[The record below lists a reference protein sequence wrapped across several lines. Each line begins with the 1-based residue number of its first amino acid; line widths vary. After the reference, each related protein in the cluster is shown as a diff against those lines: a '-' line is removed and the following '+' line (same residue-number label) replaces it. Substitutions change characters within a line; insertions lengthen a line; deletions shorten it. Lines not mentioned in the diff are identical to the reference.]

1 MVFISGYGS
10 DVLCCKCAFHQ
21 LWADFSYECKS
32 AFLVG
37 VWFWDKCFFLFL
49 FLKQLMLFLVKHKD
63 TMTMLMHLPFYG
75 NCVSL
80 LKLWCLFHVMHTFN
94 YNIVLCSAPY
104 FELLGEASFNMADLF
119 MDMFNSNIVYLHLQ
133 NAQLY

>member
-1 MVFISGYGS
+1 MNVKAPF
-10 DVLCCKCAFHQ
+10 VLGFG
-21 LWADFSYECKS
+21 FEIN
-32 AFLVG
+32 AFL
-37 VWFWDKCFFLFL
+37 FYF
-49 FLKQLMLFLVKHKD
+49 KQLMLFLVKHKD
-63 TMTMLMHLPFYG
+63 TMTMLMHSPFYG

-94 YNIVLCSAPY
+94 YTIVLCSAPY